1 MVKKMIGET
10 NVTIA
15 GFKFEKID
23 GKRIMQ
29 SVFILD
35 IENNSCM
42 KVPVASDIG
51 IDKEKLSKELVDY
64 YRKEVTVFV
73 DIKNRRDK
81 PYSNYVDVKFVGIK
95 NK

>member
-1 MVKKMIGET
+1 MIGET